1 MEILIPFGTNSNQT
15 NLSPKILMM
24 LLIPTIT
31 PRWYQILKLT
41 NLMNND
47 ST

>member
-1 MEILIPFGTNSNQT
+1 MKKMHLLVRKKRVMEILIPFGTNSNQT

-31 PRWYQILKLT
+31 PR
-41 NLMNND
+41 
-47 ST
+47 